1 MASSYRL
8 MMAVVAALIV
18 FGVGIALYG
27 YQQAIYPVDKANG
40 YLARAESAQT
50 PEELASFVR
59 AAKRELPE
67 SGNPVWSFPTARTDF
82 GLIHRTLD
90 DMLARANSISSLEPS
105 STEYNTG
112 MADMHATLKTIQED
126 LIEATPFL
134 YVSVNNIMFSAVWI
148 AVILALFAI
157 MRRGRARYRE
167 EYENQ

>member
-1 MASSYRL
+1 
-8 MMAVVAALIV
+8 MMSIVVALIV
-18 FGVGIALYG
+18 LAIGVGLYG
-27 YQQAIYPVDKANG
+27 YHEAIYPVDKANG
-40 YLARAESAQT
+40 YLSRAESAQT
-50 PEELASFVR
+50 PSELANFVR
-59 AAKRELPE
+59 LAKRELPD
-67 SGNPVWSFPTARTDF
+67 SGNPVWSFPTAKTDF

-90 DMLARANSISSLEPS
+90 DMIARANSISTLEPY

-157 MRRGRARYRE
+157 MR
-167 EYENQ
+167 